1 MSELEK
7 KLDKINEHNG
17 RLIFA
22 LEVMNQV
29 EEIVLTKNNTDYDY
43 DNNDMKI
50 AFSIATECIELCMEQ
65 TQPHEIEDD

>member
-7 KLDKINEHNG
+7 KLDKINEHNAK
-17 RLIFA
+17 LLFA

-29 EEIVLTKNNTDYDY
+29 KEMVLTKNNTDYEY

-50 AFSIATECIELCMEQ
+50 AFSISTECIELCFDQ
-65 TQPHEIEDD
+65 TQPHELEDD